1 MFGQEDPDEDLFA
14 PSSGLFGGGKKS
26 LFDAPS
32 DGGE

>member
-14 PSSGLFGGGKKS
+14 PSSGLFGGGKS